1 MLDDALPP
9 DLSAQD
15 WVFPAQCPVC
25 AAPASHSTPFER
37 AESEMGLLQYAVCGE
52 CGLVYQAPHPST
64 SYLRSYYQGGYHL
77 HMHGQSDPSAKTEW
91 AESKRAE
98 ALVAF
103 ARPYLSSV
111 RNHLDVGSSLGKL
124 LAGFKDVFACQSH
137 GVEPAVVFRQN
148 ARALG
153 VDVVG
158 SLADLDPGLARS
170 YDLVSLS
177 HVLEHMTDPLGTLR
191 LFHQEWMSE
200 GSHLLV
206 EVPNLYGHPSLEFAH
221 LFAFTKASLVEV
233 LRQAEFFPLA
243 IEIHGHPH
251 SRRLPFYVRALAR
264 REANTKARPVERP
277 SVTLIRLKRRLGMLG
292 LRAAWAVSSRLLGR
306 ARLSPWET

>member
-1 MLDDALPP
+1 
-9 DLSAQD
+9 
-15 WVFPAQCPVC
+15 
-25 AAPASHSTPFER
+25 
-37 AESEMGLLQYAVCGE
+37 MGPLQYAVCGE
-52 CGLVYQAPHPST
+52 CGLVYQAPHPSR

-98 ALVAF
+98 SLVAF

-158 SLADLDPGLARS
+158 SLADLDPGQAHS

-177 HVLEHMTDPLGTLR
+177 HVLEHMTDPVGTLR

-200 GSHLLV
+200 DGASVGGSAQPLRSPLLGV
-206 EVPNLYGHPSLEFAH
+206 RPSL
-221 LFAFTKASLVEV
+221 
-233 LRQAEFFPLA
+233 
-243 IEIHGHPH
+243 
-251 SRRLPFYVRALAR
+251 RLHEGESGGSTAPGRILSPGCRDSWTPAL
-264 REANTKARPVERP
+264 EAA
-277 SVTLIRLKRRLGMLG
+277 TL
-292 LRAAWAVSSRLLGR
+292 LRARVGQ
-306 ARLSPWET
+306 ARGEHEGTAG